1 MCAQKSSGESG
12 KCLGGGQRTLHG
24 FPYVL
29 KVNGGGRCGQDKEL
43 KVCPVF
49 RRYLTSQ
56 VCSPGP
62 GEVTKIY
69 EMPES
74 PSCLAGDS

>member
-1 MCAQKSSGESG
+1 MQPERHATEIHSLG
-12 KCLGGGQRTLHG
+12 KVGSVWVVDRTLHG

-29 KVNGGGRCGQDKEL
+29 KVSGGGRCGQDKEL

-49 RRYLTSQ
+49 RRCLTSQ

-62 GEVTKIY
+62 GEVTKI
-69 EMPES
+69 
-74 PSCLAGDS
+74 